1 MTGQADATV
10 GTRGLSYFMIYH
22 LFV

>member
-1 MTGQADATV
+1 MTGQADANV